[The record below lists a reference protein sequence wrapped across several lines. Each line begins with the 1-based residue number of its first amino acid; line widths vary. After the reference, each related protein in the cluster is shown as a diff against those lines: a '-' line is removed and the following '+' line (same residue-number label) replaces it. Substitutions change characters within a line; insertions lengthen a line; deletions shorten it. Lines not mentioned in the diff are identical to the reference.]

1 MYYFPL
7 YIYAFLTPKKS
18 FNPSA
23 SSLSPLILKEN
34 RLKGLIF
41 KPFKPFSRAPEPFS
55 RGPAS
60 PKAGIGKTTPAFGKP
75 IGGFVRPKA
84 GLGQR
89 PLLKGLKGLEIK
101 PFSLF
106 PLKISFSRRS
116 AEGLKGFSEI
126 VITYI

>member
-23 SSLSPLILKEN
+23 SSLSPLIFKEN

-41 KPFKPFSRAPEPFS
+41 KPFKPFSRGPEPFS
-55 RGPAS
+55 RGLVS

-89 PLLKGLKGLEIK
+89 PA
-101 PFSLF
+101 
-106 PLKISFSRRS
+106 
-116 AEGLKGFSEI
+116 AEGFERLENQTLQPFPAENQFLSKEC
-126 VITYI
+126 

>member
-23 SSLSPLILKEN
+23 SSLSPLIFKEN

-41 KPFKPFSRAPEPFS
+41 KPFKPFSRGPEPFSRGPEPFS

-60 PKAGIGKTTPAFGKP
+60 PKAGISKTIPAFGKP
-75 IGGFVRPKA
+75 IGGFVCPKT

-89 PLLKGLKGLEIK
+89 PA
-101 PFSLF
+101 
-106 PLKISFSRRS
+106 
-116 AEGLKGFSEI
+116 AEGSEGFENQTLQPFPAENQFLSKEC
-126 VITYI
+126 

>member
-23 SSLSPLILKEN
+23 SSLSPLIFKEN

-41 KPFKPFSRAPEPFS
+41 KPFKPFSRGPEPFSRGPEPFS

-60 PKAGIGKTTPAFGKP
+60 PKAGIGKTTPGFGKP

-89 PLLKGLKGLEIK
+89 PA
-101 PFSLF
+101 
-106 PLKISFSRRS
+106 
-116 AEGLKGFSEI
+116 AEGFERLENQTLQPLPAENQFLSKEC
-126 VITYI
+126 